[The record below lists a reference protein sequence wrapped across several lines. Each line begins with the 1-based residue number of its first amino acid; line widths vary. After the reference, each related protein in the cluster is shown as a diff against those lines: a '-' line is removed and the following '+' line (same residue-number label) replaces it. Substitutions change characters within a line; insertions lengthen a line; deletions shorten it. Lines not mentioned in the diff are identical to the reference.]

1 VSLLRRLTTTLS
13 AKANALLD
21 RYDDPAAA
29 LDYAYQLLV
38 EQVQLVQRA
47 TEHLATAE
55 QTLVVQLTCL
65 EKCRAGLAT
74 QAGEAVREGRDDLA
88 REALARWSVLRSGAA
103 SLAAE
108 HDQIADEDTQFDAA
122 AELLRDIVKVR
133 AAGKEALKTT
143 YSVTGDRA
151 EIGAALA
158 EMRDDV
164 AKIGGAVERA
174 EARSAQLRAQAARID
189 ALLASGALRDLSS
202 SPDAI
207 RAELDEARADQDV
220 ERELARMKRDF
231 SPRSPF
237 G

>member
-1 VSLLRRLTTTLS
+1 VSLLRRLTATFS

-21 RYDDPAAA
+21 RYDDPAEA

-55 QTLVVQLTCL
+55 QALVVQLPHL
-65 EKCRAGLAT
+65 EKCRVELAT
-74 QAGEAVREGRDDLA
+74 QASEAVRAERDDLA
-88 REALARWSVLRSGAA
+88 REALARWVVLRAGAA
-103 SLAAE
+103 SLTNE

-122 AELLRDIVKVR
+122 AGLLQDIVKVR
-133 AAGKEALKTT
+133 AATKEALKTT
-143 YSVTGDRA
+143 YFVTGDRA
-151 EIGAALA
+151 EIEAALA

-174 EARSAQLRAQAARID
+174 ETRSGQLRAQAARID

-220 ERELARMKRDF
+220 ERELARMKRDI